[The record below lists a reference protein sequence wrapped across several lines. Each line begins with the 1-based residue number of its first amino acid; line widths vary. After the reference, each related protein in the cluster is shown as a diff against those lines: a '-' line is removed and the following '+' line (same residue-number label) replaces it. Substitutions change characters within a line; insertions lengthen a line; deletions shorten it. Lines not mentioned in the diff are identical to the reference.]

1 MHAINLEEALGL
13 LTKNSSFHYAVRGCY
28 MSDIST
34 ENVTTVTDAEVAEG
48 ERLFEQLEAQPAQ
61 ITPGG
66 TDQIDANFVGIS
78 DRRTRRAALWT
89 LEKSGQELIAAATGE
104 REGAV
109 TMAGV
114 STAAMDYSKRLREFA
129 DMMERASI
137 RIRVALCS
145 RPDMRSVLEQA
156 KTEAGPLTH

>member
-1 MHAINLEEALGL
+1 
-13 LTKNSSFHYAVRGCY
+13 

-34 ENVTTVTDAEVAEG
+34 ETVTTVTDAEVAEG

-61 ITPGG
+61 NTPGS
-66 TDQIDANFVGIS
+66 TDKIDANFVGIS

-89 LEKSGQELIAAATGE
+89 LEKSGQELIDAATE

-109 TMAGV
+109 AMACV

-145 RPDMRSVLEQA
+145 REDMISVLEEA
-156 KTEAGPLTH
+156 ETEVEHV

>member
-1 MHAINLEEALGL
+1 
-13 LTKNSSFHYAVRGCY
+13 

-34 ENVTTVTDAEVAEG
+34 ENETTLTDAEVAEG

-66 TDQIDANFVGIS
+66 TDKIDASFVGIP

-89 LEKSGQELIAAATGE
+89 LEKSGQDLIDAVTGE
-104 REGAV
+104 REGALA
-109 TMAGV
+109 MACV

-129 DMMERASI
+129 DMMESASI

-145 RPDMRSVLEQA
+145 REDMVSVLEEA
-156 KTEAGPLTH
+156 ETEVEHV

>member
-1 MHAINLEEALGL
+1 
-13 LTKNSSFHYAVRGCY
+13 

-66 TDQIDANFVGIS
+66 TDRIDANFVGIS

-89 LEKSGQELIAAATGE
+89 LEKSGQELIDAAIGE

-109 TMAGV
+109 TMACV

-145 RPDMRSVLEQA
+145 REDMVSVLEEA
-156 KTEAGPLTH
+156 ETEVEHV